1 MPNSTTRRKDR
12 ITYTQ
17 AFDLNGNT
25 PPQAIALEESVLGAL
40 MLDQTAL
47 INAIETLHVEYF
59 YKPEHQA
66 VYRAIRKLFEQSQ
79 PVDLLTVVERLR
91 LDGELEAAG
100 GAYAVSKLTENV
112 VSAAHIEYH
121 IRVLSEK
128 YIQREMIRISTETI
142 TEAYDET
149 TDVVNLLDKTEQRLM
164 DINDKNFRSDYHPMG
179 DFVGLAMD
187 KIAEAGNKED
197 GLSGL
202 ESGFIDLD
210 RITAGFQPGTL
221 IILAARPAMG
231 KTACALSMA
240 RNMAIDF
247 KKPVA
252 FFSLEM
258 TGDELAMRL
267 ISSESKLDGKKLK
280 TGRLAPYEKEQL
292 KNGAQPLNNAP
303 IYIDDTPQLTI
314 FELRAKARRLKQRYD
329 IQMIFIDYLQLMS
342 SGSSDNRNGNRE
354 QEISMISRQL
364 KALSKELGI
373 PVLAM
378 SQLSRAVEN
387 RVGNK
392 PQLSDLRESGAI
404 EQDADIVIFIYRPEY
419 YNIMEDDKGSTAGM
433 ADLIIAKHRSGGTGE
448 VRLRFVKEFAR
459 FENPPQLGLGGTA
472 TGMPQNTA
480 FDQGGSMIVDSRMN
494 EDKGLQ
500 ADEDMPF

>member
-1 MPNSTTRRKDR
+1 
-12 ITYTQ
+12 
-17 AFDLNGNT
+17 
-25 PPQAIALEESVLGAL
+25 
-40 MLDQTAL
+40 
-47 INAIETLHVEYF
+47 
-59 YKPEHQA
+59 
-66 VYRAIRKLFEQSQ
+66 
-79 PVDLLTVVERLR
+79 
-91 LDGELEAAG
+91 
-100 GAYAVSKLTENV
+100 
-112 VSAAHIEYH
+112 
-121 IRVLSEK
+121 
-128 YIQREMIRISTETI
+128 
-142 TEAYDET
+142 
-149 TDVVNLLDKTEQRLM
+149 
-164 DINDKNFRSDYHPMG
+164 
-179 DFVGLAMD
+179 
-187 KIAEAGNKED
+187 
-197 GLSGL
+197 
-202 ESGFIDLD
+202 
-210 RITAGFQPGTL
+210 
-221 IILAARPAMG
+221 
-231 KTACALSMA
+231 MA

-419 YNIMEDDKGSTAGM
+419 YNITEDDNGSTIGM
-433 ADLIIAKHRSGGTGE
+433 ADLIIAKHRSGGVGE
-448 VRLRFVKEFAR
+448 VRMRFVSDYVR
-459 FENPPQLGLGGTA
+459 FENPSEIAGLESA
-472 TGMPQNTA
+472 IGMPQNTA
-480 FDQGGSMIVDSRMN
+480 FDQQGGTMIVDSKMN
-494 EDKGLQ
+494 EDLSPDGNV
-500 ADEDMPF
+500 PF